1 MGGEARE
8 ERKED
13 EGAKAES
20 AWRGIWTKRTRAQPF
35 EEPSPS
41 LSKCSGPQWEYPE
54 ARTVF
59 FYAHGAEAR
68 AN

>member
-1 MGGEARE
+1 MK
-8 ERKED
+8 ERKQKVL
-13 EGAKAES
+13 GVGS
-20 AWRGIWTKRTRAQPF
+20 GRNVPRAQPF

-59 FYAHGAEAR
+59 CYAHGAEAR